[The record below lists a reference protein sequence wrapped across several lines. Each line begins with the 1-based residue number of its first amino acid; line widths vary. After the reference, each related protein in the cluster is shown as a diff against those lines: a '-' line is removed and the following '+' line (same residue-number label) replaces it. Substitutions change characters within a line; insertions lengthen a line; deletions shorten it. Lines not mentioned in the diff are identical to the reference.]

1 MVRRWG
7 DFSVGWLDS
16 WTVVYLGSAWE
27 KLKDCSMVFV
37 QVEMT
42 AVLMDSMWAPLMA
55 GSLVALMDFYSV
67 VYLAVVWVD

>member
-16 WTVVYLGSAWE
+16 VTVLCLGSPKE

-37 QVEMT
+37 QVDMT
-42 AVLMDSMWAPLMA
+42 AVLMESMWAHLMA

-67 VYLAVVWVD
+67 V